1 MGGLTAHYAWYL
13 GAAFSLLPIT
23 KALLYLL
30 ASQAFCG
37 FLLSIV
43 FVQSHNGMEASCLAC
58 GQRSA
63 DVVVLSICVLLWFYR
78 HLNCRPFYWQ
88 WRCWLPLFMAGSCP
102 MVLDA
107 FTSAWGQQILL
118 RRHIDTLLPSALQVY
133 STNKDFVTAQIVST
147 RDISSGLFEDWFT
160 GGLNYQIEH
169 HLFPSLPRH
178 NLGRV
183 QKDVQALCEKHA
195 LLYESCSIAE
205 GTRRV
210 LKRLAEVAEQA

>member
-1 MGGLTAHYAWYL
+1 
-13 GAAFSLLPIT
+13 
-23 KALLYLL
+23 
-30 ASQAFCG
+30 
-37 FLLSIV
+37 
-43 FVQSHNGMEASCLAC
+43 
-58 GQRSA
+58 
-63 DVVVLSICVLLWFYR
+63 
-78 HLNCRPFYWQ
+78 
-88 WRCWLPLFMAGSCP
+88 MA
-102 MVLDA
+102 LDA
-107 FTSAWGQQILL
+107 FTSAQKQLYCSALLSTALLKQIY
-118 RRHIDTLLPSALQVY
+118 RRCCPPALQVY
-133 STNKDFVTAQIVST
+133 STDKDFVTAQIVST

-183 QKDVQALCEKHA
+183 QRDVQALCEKHA

>member
-1 MGGLTAHYAWYL
+1 MLTP
-13 GAAFSLLPIT
+13 SLLHGSRCAA
-23 KALLYLL
+23 AL
-30 ASQAFCG
+30 C
-37 FLLSIV
+37 
-43 FVQSHNGMEASCLAC
+43 C
-58 GQRSA
+58 
-63 DVVVLSICVLLWFYR
+63 
-78 HLNCRPFYWQ
+78 
-88 WRCWLPLFMAGSCP
+88 
-102 MVLDA
+102 
-107 FTSAWGQQILL
+107 QQIFSVGNA
-118 RRHIDTLLPSALQVY
+118 DTLVPPALQVY
-133 STNKDFVTAQIVST
+133 STDKDFVTAQIVST